1 MWSDG
6 RHVSVWGCAA
16 PQTAAGRVVC
26 LFYEVTRRTRLVFER
41 LWVTPHLH
49 LTDAETRADKRLC
62 FNRSNKVSST
72 GAKQATSLLKGDV
85 WMDFWLRRS
94 WSELQRDTTDCD
106 CDLSWIWTDKLGDI
120 IIIRQVISS
129 FILIQNRFCR
139 CFLLYFQRNEVPGTC
154 LRFGQIWIHSCNS
167 TVSIILNQ
175 SADPSH
181 N

>member
-1 MWSDG
+1 MAGMCQSEVVLLPKLLLG
-6 RHVSVWGCAA
+6 GLCVCFTRSHVELGSCLNVSEQLLTYTWLTQRRERTNDCA
-16 PQTAAGRVVC
+16 
-26 LFYEVTRRTRLVFER
+26 L
-41 LWVTPHLH
+41 
-49 LTDAETRADKRLC
+49 
-62 FNRSNKVSST
+62 T
-72 GAKQATSLLKGDV
+72 GATRWVQQELNRQHLYKKVTFEWTSD
-85 WMDFWLRRS
+85 
-94 WSELQRDTTDCD
+94 SELQRDTTHCD

-120 IIIRQVISS
+120 IIIWQVISS
-129 FILIQNRFCR
+129 FIFIQNRFCR